1 MPVKVFLKTI
11 GKEVEVSFGEIKNLL
26 HQRLISG
33 EDYVKAVKAQAAK
46 ALPGWEAKAAQ
57 DVAEAERDAEAA
69 KTVAEKAAKA
79 AEAKAVAAVEAA
91 VKDAEDLKKIPGRT
105 QPAHSEAPVE
115 AVTDASSDNSTKK
128 DGA

>member
-1 MPVKVFLKTI
+1 MPVKVFLQTI
-11 GKEVEVSFGEIKNLL
+11 GKEVEVSFGEIKNLF

-33 EDYVKAVKAQAAK
+33 EDYVKAVKSQAAK
-46 ALPGWEAKAAQ
+46 ALPGWETKAAQ
-57 DVAEAERDAEAA
+57 DVAEAEREAESA
-69 KTVAEKAAKA
+69 KAVAEKDAKA

-91 VKDAEDLKKIPGRT
+91 VKDAEALKKVPEHRYH
-105 QPAHSEAPVE
+105 PADKAPAE